1 MDKGLAISMVFIG
14 AAMLWDAAR
23 RRRGELQGFSV
34 QVAPKLSTS
43 ACRASKGGWSN
54 SWATVHHSSS
64 RDRAGSYLTQL
75 KKRYKGDR
83 CVKFRIRES

>member
-1 MDKGLAISMVFIG
+1 MAFIG
-14 AAMLWDAAR
+14 AAMLWDAHR
-23 RRRGELQGFSV
+23 RKKGTLKGFSV

-43 ACRASKGGWSN
+43 ACRADKGGWDK

-64 RDRAGSYLTQL
+64 RERAGSYLTQL

-83 CVKFRIRES
+83 CVKFRIRET